1 MVNIGTEE
9 PGTDLAPGA
18 KLSNESN
25 ELTDFS
31 ISNRVLFF
39 WYTLNKNRKGI

>member
-1 MVNIGTEE
+1 MVYMYTVD
-9 PGTDLAPGA
+9 PGNDLAPGA

-25 ELTDFS
+25 ELTDFY